1 MINGRAQKRYDFH
14 VVRDKS
20 DQECVRRLKIKDFKF
35 RKDQE

>member
-20 DQECVRRLKIKDFKF
+20 DQECVRRL
-35 RKDQE
+35 